1 MKRQYA
7 AISVMALRRKKCTL
21 LAGEEHHHDGY
32 DFGILHADRS
42 VPVSFPVV
50 LLYGVF
56 FNIPREKLA

>member
-1 MKRQYA
+1 
-7 AISVMALRRKKCTL
+7 MALRRKKCTL
-21 LAGEEHHHDGY
+21 LTGEEHHHDGY

-56 FNIPREKLA
+56 FDIPREKLA

>member
-1 MKRQYA
+1 MA
-7 AISVMALRRKKCTL
+7 AMALRMKLCTL
-21 LAGEEHHHDGY
+21 LAGEEHRHDGY

-56 FNIPREKLA
+56 FDIPREKLA